1 MQQVVA
7 LFDEIVYNSGM
18 ASREEISARAK
29 EKRADQR
36 VQKRQKMTQQIR
48 KNIAFSVLSAVMPKT
63 KALQLAGYSPCTVSK
78 VGIPVVDL
86 GTVQQI
92 RERLNQVAGCTL
104 ADQVGWY
111 VSVREDADVPTTE
124 RIAAARRLDAV
135 LGYDAPQK
143 VDVSQRHEIAG
154 AVAVFHRLMSS
165 TGMRPS
171 DIVKIAEAEVV
182 ETTPPPLPPKE
193 IENEP
198 RTETRSKKEMLRTPE
213 KVESV
218 PPDNQ

>member
-1 MQQVVA
+1 
-7 LFDEIVYNSGM
+7 M
-18 ASREEISARAK
+18 ASREEISIRAK
-29 EKRADQR
+29 EKRAEKR
-36 VQKRQKMTQQIR
+36 ALRRQKIAQTIR

-63 KALQLAGYSPCTVSK
+63 KAMQLAGYQPNTTRALA
-78 VGIPVVDL
+78 IPVVDL

-182 ETTPPPLPPKE
+182 ESPPPSLPQKE
-193 IENEP
+193 IEHAKNEP
-198 RTETRSKKEMLRTPE
+198 CTKTPDSGPMLQTPE
-213 KVESV
+213 IFESV
-218 PPDNQ
+218 PAHHQ